1 MNDKYTY
8 NDAFVELQ
16 DIVAEIESGD
26 SNIDELAEKIK
37 RAASLIAI
45 CKTKLT
51 ASEKEVDNLL
61 QKLNQEDTAEQQ
73 QPE

>member
-26 SNIDELAEKIK
+26 SNIDDLAEKIK

-45 CKTKLT
+45 CKAKLT

>member
-45 CKTKLT
+45 CKAKLT